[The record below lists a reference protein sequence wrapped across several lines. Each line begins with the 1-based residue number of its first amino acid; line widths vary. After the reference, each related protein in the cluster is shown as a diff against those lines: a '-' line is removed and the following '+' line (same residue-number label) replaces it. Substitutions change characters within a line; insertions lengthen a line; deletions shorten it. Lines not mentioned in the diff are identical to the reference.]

1 MGGSGLLQSEYQ
13 DWKQGKVS
21 CACKTISCPRVS
33 DKSVGQPQMH
43 PAVTAKFWRSN
54 QAPARQGECGGA
66 CLRRTSCMFR
76 KTCNGGGLC
85 CAMTLWHL
93 KIVPCP
99 LLLQEASQNE
109 LTHIDRRHP
118 NAQCIGEVKPFGRSR
133 RLKQT
138 RPWKLELSLARE
150 PNSRGPNVTHAT
162 YYPKLL
168 QM

>member
-118 NAQCIGEVKPFGRSR
+118 NALGRWNLSGDPDAWS
-133 RLKQT
+133 KQG
-138 RPWKLELSLARE
+138 RGNWSLAWHAS
-150 PNSRGPNVTHAT
+150 PTLGVPMSLNVL
-162 YYPKLL
+162 P
-168 QM
+168 